1 MFFSMKCIIEDAGS
15 NYSAY
20 LEGLDGVV
28 TTGRTVEE
36 IKTNRVE
43 ALEAYKESCMEL
55 GAVVPDVRS
64 GDLELVMAEE

>member
-1 MFFSMKCIIEDAGS
+1 M
-15 NYSAY
+15 
-20 LEGLDGVV
+20 V

-36 IKTNRVE
+36 IQTNMVE

-64 GDLELVMAEE
+64 EDLEFVMAGE